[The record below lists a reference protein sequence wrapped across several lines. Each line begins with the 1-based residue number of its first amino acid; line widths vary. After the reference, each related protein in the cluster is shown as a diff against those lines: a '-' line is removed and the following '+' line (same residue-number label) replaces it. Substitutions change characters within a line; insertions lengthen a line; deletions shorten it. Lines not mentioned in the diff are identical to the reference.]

1 MTTPAFAEATAK
13 RISTLL
19 MPGETVQYAA
29 RRHWLSYRRALSWAF
44 LAGICFGLSLAMRQP
59 GGPYFILFTGIE
71 ASSERVLSEYCGLF
85 CAVMTLGSAL
95 KTAIINW
102 TVIMAV
108 TSRRII
114 LRVGLIARDTT
125 DLPLS
130 KIDIV
135 MVDQGILDRILG
147 CGQVV
152 VRTVGE
158 ATTNFAAV
166 AEPTTFRN
174 AIIGALENSGGN
186 SGSGKSA

>member
-13 RISTLL
+13 RIAPLL

-29 RRHWLSYRRALSWAF
+29 RRHWLSYRRALTYAF
-44 LAGICFGLSLAMRQP
+44 IAGIGFGLSLAMRQP
-59 GGPYFILFTGIE
+59 DGPAFILFTGIE
-71 ASSERVLSEYCGLF
+71 GSSERILSEYAGAFFVL
-85 CAVMTLGSAL
+85 MSLGSAAL
-95 KTAIINW
+95 TAITNW
-102 TVIMAV
+102 TLIMAV

-152 VRTVGE
+152 VRTVSE
-158 ATTNFAAV
+158 ATTSFAAV

-174 AIIGALENSGGN
+174 AIIGAIEGAGGN
-186 SGSGKSA
+186 NTSGKPA